1 MYLSDA
7 EKAGIAELATTLR
20 ERFGAT
26 EVTLFGSAVRGTMEW
41 DSDVDIFV
49 VLPELDRET
58 DMAIVDECFELGL
71 RLERHISPLTVS
83 SDRLTNTP
91 FRSAPIVST
100 IRREGQPL

>member
-7 EKAGIAELATTLR
+7 EKSGIAELATTLR

-26 EVTLFGSAVRGTMEW
+26 EVT
-41 DSDVDIFV
+41 
-49 VLPELDRET
+49 
-58 DMAIVDECFELGL
+58 
-71 RLERHISPLTVS
+71 LTVS